1 MGEAQVMLETECNI
15 YKLLFSDVF
24 FFFLF
29 NKYLTIPKRD
39 SSSNSEHPKL
49 A

>member
-1 MGEAQVMLETECNI
+1 MGEAQVMLETECNM
-15 YKLLFSDVF
+15 YRLLFHDLF
-24 FFFLF
+24 YLF

-39 SSSNSEHPKL
+39 PSSNSERSKL